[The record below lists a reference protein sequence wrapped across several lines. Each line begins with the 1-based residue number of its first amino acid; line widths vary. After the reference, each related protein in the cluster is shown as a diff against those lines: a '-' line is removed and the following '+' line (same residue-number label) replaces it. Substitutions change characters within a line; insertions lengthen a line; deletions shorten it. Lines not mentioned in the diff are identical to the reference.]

1 MAFSH
6 LRKNPFIDY
15 KQLGLRHIL
24 YAWEVRVNLAL
35 LSYPSVGTLIRFSAA
50 GISNPRA
57 FQDPTLGQ

>member
-24 YAWEVRVNLAL
+24 YAWEVRVSLPQQAF
-35 LSYPSVGTLIRFSAA
+35 PSLGGIHQVFS
-50 GISNPRA
+50 SK
-57 FQDPTLGQ
+57 LW

>member
-24 YAWEVRVNLAL
+24 YAWEVRVS
-35 LSYPSVGTLIRFSAA
+35 LSEQPFLCADG
-50 GISNPRA
+50 
-57 FQDPTLGQ
+57 D